1 MSQLVFYSVQFG
13 ISFVLIGI
21 ILTIAT
27 CLTLNQMRRS
37 FGGDSV
43 EESRMIRY
51 TLLIFAVSYILR
63 VAEDIVFYKFEANA
77 LRNET
82 TFNWIKLTSWVLW
95 DLMPILCLLI
105 IHFNNFNSFRNEEIL
120 YCEYSEDG
128 RSSTINSYAG
138 MLFADSKDKEQ
149 IIDRDSQ
156 YRSQLLTSEAAL
168 NSEVELF
175 EESSTDSDE
184 PDDLDRSPV
193 NSLANSLSLGL
204 GLKKSKTTRKKKMK
218 SKQLLSIHPSSINTN
233 DAI

>member
-1 MSQLVFYSVQFG
+1 VSQLVFYSVQFG

-27 CLTLNQMRRS
+27 CLTLKQMKRS
-37 FGGDSV
+37 FGADSV

-51 TLLIFAVSYILR
+51 TLMIFAVSYILR

-82 TFNWIKLTSWVLW
+82 AFNWIKLSSWILW

-128 RSSTINSYAG
+128 RTSTIDSYAG

-149 IIDRDSQ
+149 INDRDSQ

-168 NSEVELF
+168 NSLV
-175 EESSTDSDE
+175 
-184 PDDLDRSPV
+184 
-193 NSLANSLSLGL
+193 
-204 GLKKSKTTRKKKMK
+204 
-218 SKQLLSIHPSSINTN
+218 
-233 DAI
+233 